1 MPRNRSAIA
10 TVCALAVAASA
21 VVALTPA
28 DAFAY
33 IDPGTG
39 SFIIQ
44 GVIAAVVAVG
54 FAVKLYWRKIKA
66 VFSGK
71 STTDEN
77 DNCDV

>member
-10 TVCALAVAASA
+10 TVCALALAASA

>member
-10 TVCALAVAASA
+10 TVCALALAASA

-71 STTDEN
+71 NTTDEN